1 MICLC
6 AYGSAKNSSPLSS
19 ASSAGALAGT
29 IPNASG
35 KKFSQMW
42 SSRSS
47 SSLRSNTGKPAFS
60 TLAPQSASFSTSQS
74 PKMIS
79 TKTFSLWGRDPDD
92 PANVTVVIQREIEGE
107 PVNFTINVP
116 VDPAKPLDP
125 NKPLKVRFFHRR
137 IIRVWQPN

>member
-29 IPNASG
+29 TPNASG

-42 SSRSS
+42 FSRSWS
-47 SSLRSNTGKPAFS
+47 SPRSSTEKPGFS
-60 TLAPQSASFSTSQS
+60 TLAPQSESLHTFQF

-92 PANVTVVIQREIEGE
+92 PAKVTAVIQRQIGGE
-107 PVNFTINVP
+107 PVNWTVNVP

-125 NKPLKVRFFHRR
+125 NKPLKVRFLHRR
-137 IIRVWQPN
+137 IIRVWQP